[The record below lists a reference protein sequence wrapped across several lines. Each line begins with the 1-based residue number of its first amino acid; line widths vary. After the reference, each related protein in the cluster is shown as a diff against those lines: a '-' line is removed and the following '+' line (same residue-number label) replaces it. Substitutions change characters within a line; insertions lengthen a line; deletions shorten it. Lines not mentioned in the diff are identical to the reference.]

1 MSRFVDQLP
10 DDSGTA
16 VFTLGSITLPDT
28 KIKSNNYQFLCVGH
42 LINILVYFC
51 CDILAGSKDTV
62 P

>member
-10 DDSGTA
+10 GDSAKA

-28 KIKSNNYQFLCVGH
+28 KIISNNYQSLCVER

-51 CDILAGSKDTV
+51 CDILTESKDTV